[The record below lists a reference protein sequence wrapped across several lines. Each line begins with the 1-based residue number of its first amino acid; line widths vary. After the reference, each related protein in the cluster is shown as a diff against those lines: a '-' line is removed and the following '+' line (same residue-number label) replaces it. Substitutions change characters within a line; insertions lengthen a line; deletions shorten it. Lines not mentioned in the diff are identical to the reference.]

1 MADLVRSSLD
11 KSLRAKTL
19 SDLVRVRGGEEVYL
33 LIDVSGSMD
42 DDMKNGKSK
51 INALREVVADIK
63 QRRPVKMIAFGGS
76 DGGAY
81 QVQSIPDAAGGTPL
95 HLAIDLAKRLNVS
108 RCIVISD
115 GWPDN
120 TQAALDSAKAFG
132 GQIDV
137 VYVGNPDDQ
146 GERFLKLLAEQTG
159 GTEFH
164 GDLSQMKELV
174 GQIMGLLVAGTDDE
188 D

>member
-33 LIDVSGSMD
+33 LVDTSGSMD
-42 DDMKNGKSK
+42 AGHPMKNGRAP
-51 INALREVVADIK
+51 IDALRDVVKDIQTK
-63 QRRPVKMIAFGGS
+63 RPVKLIAFG
-76 DGGAY
+76 DEGAFATST
-81 QVQSIPDAAGGTPL
+81 VPDARGGTPL
-95 HLAIDLAKRLNVS
+95 HRAIDLAKQLNVS
-108 RCIVISD
+108 RCIVLSD
-115 GWPDN
+115 GIPDDTN
-120 TQAALDSAKAFG
+120 AAMESARAFG

-137 VYVGNPDDQ
+137 VYIGDPGGR
-146 GERFLKLLAEQTG
+146 GERFLKQLAESTG

-174 GQIMGLLVAGTDDE
+174 GQIMGLLVAGTDEE